1 MNIDPTALS
10 PVSALAGALMGGGAS
25 LVAAI
30 YTQRFQNRLQRIAA
44 EVSKREAVYADF
56 VMNASH
62 LLLSAHIRD
71 DIALGGEEQHLVG
84 LINRMRL
91 FAPKEVLDSAEAVLR
106 GIVNVMLRP
115 RVELRQLAIEALT
128 EGSRPDPVQPFS
140 LVCRE
145 DLDNVR
151 KSRA

>member
-1 MNIDPTALS
+1 MTIDPVLLS

-44 EVSKREAVYADF
+44 EVTKREAVYADF

-62 LLLSAHIRD
+62 LLLSAHVRD

-91 FAPKEVLDSAEAVLR
+91 FAPNEVLDSAEAVLKA
-106 GIVNVMLRP
+106 IVNVMLRP

-128 EGSRPDPVQPFS
+128 EGARPDPVLPFS
-140 LVCRE
+140 LVCRD

-151 KSRA
+151 NLPA